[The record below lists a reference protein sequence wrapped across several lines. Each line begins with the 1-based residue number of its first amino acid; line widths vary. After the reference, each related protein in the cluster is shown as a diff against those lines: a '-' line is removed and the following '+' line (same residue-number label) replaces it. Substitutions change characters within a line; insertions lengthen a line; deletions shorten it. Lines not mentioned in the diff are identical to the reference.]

1 MKKNHLIAFLIIL
14 IIFII
19 GVGIILWG
27 KKDKNNLNKES
38 AQQERT
44 ATRQKLFQKNINVCD
59 IIPQNE
65 IGKLLGKSIARVEK
79 GDLKINP
86 APACFYYLD
95 EKHTI
100 YIELDANKD
109 INTQIKGYEILGWKA
124 ENNQKIPIDNYV
136 IHNKEGQLY
145 IIFLLPNKNNYIT
158 INPWA
163 SSLTEEEV
171 INFIAKFTDYLKQ
184 NFDF

>member
-1 MKKNHLIAFLIIL
+1 MKKNYLIISLIIL
-14 IIFII
+14 IVIIF
-19 GVGIILWG
+19 GAVTTLWI
-27 KKDKNNLNKES
+27 KKDKNNSNKNS
-38 AQQERT
+38 AQQEKSIS
-44 ATRQKLFQKNINVCD
+44 RQKIFEKNVNVCD
-59 IIPQNE
+59 IVSQKE
-65 IGKLLGKSIARVEK
+65 ISQLLGKPVTKVEK

-95 EKHTI
+95 EKHTV

-124 ENNQKIPIDNYV
+124 EKNQKIPIDNYV

-171 INFIAKFTDYLKQ
+171 INFTAKFTDYLKQ